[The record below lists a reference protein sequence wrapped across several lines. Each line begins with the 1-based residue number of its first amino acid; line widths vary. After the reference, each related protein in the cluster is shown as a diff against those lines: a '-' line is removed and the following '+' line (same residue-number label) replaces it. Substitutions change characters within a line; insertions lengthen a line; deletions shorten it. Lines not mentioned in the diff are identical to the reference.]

1 MKVEYQITMERTQRI
16 ALSFTADN
24 DELAEEMAHELC
36 TNATPSDFASGDEE
50 RDYALCDSGGTLIKD
65 WD

>member
-1 MKVEYQITMERTQRI
+1 MLFRSTV
-16 ALSFTADN
+16 DN